1 MTLER
6 TGNASAPAPARS
18 GMMTGN
24 QDASPADAAGRD
36 GNPSGYRITSV
47 TEVTDRAEIDAL
59 LLEYYG
65 VIVRKITAAGIVHD
79 FTPTGLMASFWPN
92 LDRILPPNGRFLL
105 VRDGADGLMGCA
117 TLHRIGPE
125 TGEFKRL
132 YVRPEANGHG
142 LGRALVMAQM
152 EAARSMGWQRLM
164 VNIIKGNRE
173 SIRIFEA
180 LGFRYIP
187 RYEGCSDPIE
197 ADPHFV
203 YLQKDLA

>member
-1 MTLER
+1 MTPEPTGKSAAKARMDVMPGLQHAPQSGASGR
-6 TGNASAPAPARS
+6 TG
-18 GMMTGN
+18 T
-24 QDASPADAAGRD
+24 
-36 GNPSGYRITSV
+36 PSRYRITSV

-65 VIVRKITAAGIVHD
+65 VIVQKITAAGISHD
-79 FTPTGLMASFWPN
+79 FTPSGLMASFWPN
-92 LDRILPPNGRFLL
+92 VGRILPPNGRFML
-105 VRDGADGLMGCA
+105 VRDDADRLVGCA

-132 YVRPEANGHG
+132 YIRPEANGQG
-142 LGRALVMAQM
+142 LGRALVEAQM
-152 EAARSMGWQRLM
+152 EAARSMGWRRLM

-197 ADPHFV
+197 ADPYFV
-203 YLQKDLA
+203 YLQRDLA